1 MVKGLTG
8 KIRVKNKGGVIMK
21 KINRRLA
28 SGAVVLLMGT
38 MLVGCGSHQATSTS
52 SSSSSSQQTLSP
64 SAKAIKDAK
73 KFIKEGRY
81 QTALDRLDD
90 VHSPSQKVKELKA
103 DLRNYLQAQDAYSN
117 QQYSQ
122 AAESTKSTQS
132 NNSRLESATKALHAR
147 AVQQQTG
154 GPTQSQANSNR
165 QANDKAVIAFANQMG
180 FNDSHY
186 QIITQSHTN
195 GVYRYEVRKDND
207 DHTVSNL
214 VGIFDYNPQTMT
226 VKKVND

>member
-1 MVKGLTG
+1 
-8 KIRVKNKGGVIMK
+8 MK

-28 SGAVVLLMGT
+28 SGLTVLLMGT
-38 MLVGCGSHQATSTS
+38 MLVGCGNHQVTTTSGSH
-52 SSSSSSQQTLSP
+52 SSSQHELSP
-64 SAKAIKDAK
+64 SAKAIKDAQ

-81 QTALDRLDD
+81 QTALDRLND
-90 VHSPSQKVKELKA
+90 VHSPSKKVKNLKA
-103 DLRNYLQAQDAYSN
+103 DLRNYLKAQDAYSN

-122 AAESTKSTQS
+122 AAESTKATQS
-132 NNSRLESATKALHAR
+132 SNNRLQSATKTLHAR

-154 GPTQSQANSNR
+154 GPTQSQASANR
-165 QANDKAVIAFANQMG
+165 KANDQAVIAFAGQMG

-195 GVYRYEVRKDND
+195 GVYKYEVRKDND

-214 VGIFDYNPQTMT
+214 VGIFDYNPQTKT
-226 VKKVND
+226 VKQVNEN

>member
-1 MVKGLTG
+1 
-8 KIRVKNKGGVIMK
+8 MK
-21 KINRRLA
+21 KINRRIA

-52 SSSSSSQQTLSP
+52 SSNSSSQQTLSP

-90 VHSPSQKVKELKA
+90 VHSPSQKVKDLKA
-103 DLRNYLQAQDAYSN
+103 DLKNYLQAQDAYSN

-122 AAESTKSTQS
+122 AAESTKTTQS
-132 NNSRLESATKALHAR
+132 NNSRLQSATKALHAR
-147 AVQQQTG
+147 AVQQTG
-154 GPTQSQANSNR
+154 GPTQSQANANR
-165 QANDKAVIAFANQMG
+165 KANDQAVIAFANQMG

-195 GVYRYEVRKDND
+195 GLYRYEVRHDND

-214 VGIFDYNPQTMT
+214 VGIFDYNPQTKT
-226 VKKVND
+226 VKKVNN